1 MEALRDTLLILLLG
15 LIVIAIAGDEL
26 ARFANEVALPLAGLL
41 VAIVVARL
49 VWFYTSRW

>member
-1 MEALRDTLLILLLG
+1 MQAMTDIAVVVLAG

-26 ARFANEVALPLAGLL
+26 ARFVGAVALPLCAL
-41 VAIVVARL
+41 VALLILARL